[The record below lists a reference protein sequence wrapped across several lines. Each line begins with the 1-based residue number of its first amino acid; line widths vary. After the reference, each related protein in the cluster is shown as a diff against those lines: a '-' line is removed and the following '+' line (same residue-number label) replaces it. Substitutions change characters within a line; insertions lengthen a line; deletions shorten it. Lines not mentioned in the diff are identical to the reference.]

1 MTSNLGSHLIQEKL
15 ETIDSTNRDEV
26 MNELRVKLM
35 DLLKAT
41 IRPEF
46 LNRVDEII
54 LFKPLTSNEI
64 RAIVDL
70 QLKLL
75 VDRVNRNGMKMTIDD
90 DVKDWLGKLGFDI
103 AYGARPLK
111 RTIQKHITN
120 VLSEKIL
127 NAEFLPGDTIA
138 VKLDKQGLIEFVKL

>member
-1 MTSNLGSHLIQEKL
+1 
-15 ETIDSTNRDEV
+15 

-54 LFKPLTSNEI
+54 LFMPLTETEI

-70 QLKLL
+70 QLKNL
-75 VDRVNRNGMKMTIDD
+75 VERVKRNNMTLEIED

-111 RTIQKHITN
+111 RTIQKYIIN
-120 VLSEKIL
+120 ALSEKIL
-127 NAEFLPGDTIA
+127 NADFLPGDTIL
-138 VKLDKQGLIEFVKL
+138 VKLDRKGLIEFVKK